1 MENRLY
7 GKLIRYGVVVAA
19 ALLAFA
25 IIVSAAFAPSGLTG
39 AVAQPQTINSGT
51 MGTIAN
57 NTFPISFSSTTNWTD
72 GFTYAITPDVG
83 NRLSGGTGGSY
94 TFNGS
99 TLDVASGSGDSLTGE
114 PAHRYVIFRFELDDT
129 LTALAKAGA
138 LQAYVSAGSVRIN
151 DTCWSVGRSCS
162 QGIKIYY
169 ADSALDDYAYFRL
182 KNNSAYDGK
191 GEAIDDASDGVG
203 ASYVQGILND
213 TVTES
218 NVTCGGIVKGKYI
231 YFSFGVSRTSAV
243 GQTSS
248 IQISNIS
255 VKFRVKSDLY
265 NNPGNYLPAE
275 YSSQVNTLVLSN
287 VRTSTAAVSNAYD
300 FTRPQEN
307 GTPTIGTNN
316 TVECGSVA
324 TLDLTTPNRS
334 GYTLSF
340 TGNYY
345 AGFGSVVSGDQISEK
360 VLFDVMPYGGTKET
374 DLNIDQLIAKGYAD
388 GGGFTMSA
396 LANSMTGSVNFTM
409 NGTVDM
415 KIYNAGNKYAT
426 IRINLAN
433 YDRSVPT
440 NAAFEGG
447 SDWHN
452 TQSFN
457 LFSIPADGNW
467 ESIANAS
474 EVRYYY
480 AMGFSNESFDK
491 IDETRI
497 TFQKGQYFSYGDG
510 VSESGKL
517 MFKYTAQYSGYY
529 KFKVIAVD
537 KAGNISDAS
546 EIYSVK
552 VDFAAPQFS
561 LDMNIE
567 GLTGNQSIYASG
579 SWINKNIVLT
589 AKNKPALSVMPSG
602 ATVYM
607 MTSEVDLTDEQI
619 MAAGEAEWKALVGD
633 TDTLSTDSLLINHV
647 YFKAVSGSGNVFYL
661 RQGGEGT
668 AIMDNLVL
676 IDKSAPDN
684 FGADLLVSETTDWD
698 TNVNW
703 EKTAS
708 AVYEDVDYPTIGV
721 SGVGYGDGLTVNYKV
736 QIHNGAEYVDFAG
749 NVYDFSLQNNGN
761 GLANNLAFDL
771 SSDGV
776 GGLKKLIIWITDQ
789 AGNQSA
795 TLEYEFKMDGNRY
808 TIAYE
813 IGTNVYTEEEGGTL
827 RFSQASYAR
836 NETVSGSFRADN
848 QYVYDV
854 SDSGRLAQFT
864 TDGTSYSDLAVSE
877 NNGEYS
883 FSFTI
888 SDVDPQKVNIKV
900 FFKKEVV
907 IYHNRTPLTYNK
919 TEQIPSITDNFGLV
933 VDGQAFGWDNISLIA
948 DYVITAAGSD
958 DSVSPV
964 NAGSYEITYTPKQND
979 WLKFRD
985 QSLPG
990 GEVNVYTYSI
1000 NAKTLDLVATPA
1012 TSVYGD
1018 PDAPLAFEIKEGQA
1032 LCDGDSFTGTLE
1044 RAAGSDVGAY
1054 KVNIG
1059 TVTVN
1064 DGNGGNNYVLV
1075 LADNTAYS
1083 ITRRPVTVGLASD
1096 TRVYDGLNI
1105 LIGYTVTEGNVVGEE
1120 TLDIAFMV
1128 ASVNAGTHSV
1138 YAVTK
1143 DGSSSDFAVN
1153 NPNYNI
1159 TIQQGLQY
1167 VITPAEIT
1175 LIYADK
1181 SMVYGDTEPAAEL
1194 VVEGS
1199 AFTLTEGVD
1208 YTVSGLEREPG
1219 VTVGTYNYLTENVT
1233 VEMINANFSFTEV
1246 KSGTL
1251 TISAK
1256 DLTVSAKAE
1265 GDTVYG
1271 GTFGL
1276 KAVFDGLIAS
1286 DSEAVSAVEE
1296 LKYLRK
1302 DVVAVAAG
1310 LIEDDAPD
1318 AAFTDAVA
1326 VNDIFKN
1333 YNISYNIVYTINKRV
1348 AGASVATSVF
1358 SIPEGSTEINITI
1371 SDVGLS
1377 FTNVLEADAEQF
1389 NATFTYSFT
1398 ASDGSDVTAFPE
1410 GNYILNIVP
1419 GTAFADNYEFDNSSF
1434 VIVVGNAKIVV
1445 ISISGNSKTYDG
1457 MPLEYSLSYT
1467 SDDAPLNVTA
1477 PAITIDGKPAFDII
1491 AAGTYSLT
1499 VTVDESIDGQAYF
1512 GRATFTI
1519 NIAKRDLTVGVS
1531 EKSFVYGFL
1540 DADDIIDTTVSG
1552 ALAEH
1557 SVDVTAKLD
1566 FTGIPEVGSYS
1577 LVYQINV
1584 KDGQSNDVIQNYNV
1598 IYASS
1603 SVSVTPAALT
1613 VTAKSGSG
1621 IYGDISRN
1629 IQYTVSGWQFDD
1641 ADKNLLKGAF
1651 GLDTDAAFPAP
1662 ANYGVVV
1669 ATPFTA
1675 GNNYTV
1681 TANTA
1686 SAIFTVN
1693 PKTIVL
1699 SASDVF
1705 ADNKTYDG
1713 NNTVYNSEIYISD
1726 YRVGG
1731 DDLGVTYSV
1740 VYSTVNAGT
1749 GTVSAVFSNIALTGS
1764 TASRYILVIDGEG
1777 NTIVKTGLTI
1787 YKASV
1792 VIDKNTFTVS
1802 VSDIIYSG
1810 TNVIANG
1817 NISVVNNSLPA
1828 GITYTY
1834 SGRYASKNITYGGEK
1849 AAITFVFDMKGWNQ
1863 SDNMDIVITE
1873 EANVIEDNST
1883 STILRVIYYV
1893 DYVIEKK
1900 PVNISTGSII
1910 IGDKVFDNE
1919 TAITSLNIPLDGVY
1933 ATDNVALSVSG
1944 TYSGV
1949 NVGEVTA
1956 NVVIKGLSGPD
1967 SGNYILLID
1976 GAESTGV
1983 ALDPQTVNIT
1993 PAPVTVTQ
2001 GVADKTYNGT
2011 TDVTLDGERTLTVGS
2026 NVKGLDKSAL
2036 SWFYEA
2042 GLISFITANVNLLH
2056 GSEVPVDVLIGGVT
2070 LNITAPS
2077 GEEANPVYDINN
2089 YYIDNII
2096 TDKETLDAYL
2106 ADADSSVKEL
2116 FEGLSVVNVYITEA
2130 VIYRITLAFNGD
2142 GIVVDNKYYD
2152 KSDVATVTFGE
2163 GDNYAVS
2170 GILASDAGYVTPD
2183 YTAIWQSVD
2192 VGNDI
2197 PVSVIINGL
2206 VGEKSNNYRFTQV
2219 YRYVKTG
2226 NIMPRKVTVSSIS
2239 VNDKIYDGTSD
2250 ATVGGY
2256 LLDGV
2261 IGGDSVSL
2269 VFERVAF
2276 GAIGPD
2282 GKFNPWTDVIR
2293 EGGMLMPSEVVVSV
2307 KLVQDKANY
2316 SFYTEDDMPVS
2327 SIEDLQKA
2335 MGKAITAY
2343 IRPFEITLNSSNIT
2357 VTPIY
2362 YKLEWDLGLGDN
2374 TISTQKGNEGYVIDY
2389 GRIPNNEYIYIN
2401 VISATYTSLMAGTN
2415 VDATFQIGSIEYTN
2429 GQPTDNYVIAG
2440 SDVINVAAVIKPA
2453 EIIVE
2458 AANIVEVVYG
2468 STSMPDIPLVYYDMN
2483 GDMLSADYVNAI
2495 TANMREKLNV
2505 VTGYTS
2511 KKPVGLHEITFT
2523 GGTADNYS
2531 VSTIP
2536 GNYRIVQRTLHV
2548 SMDDFTVNKGTTVTN
2563 SMLQSRIKISGFV
2576 NGETQSVLTALPTAV
2591 LEDAYAQSGMDFG
2604 TYEIIISGGK
2614 AANYTFVYQNAT
2626 LSVIMGT
2633 LTNNYFDGGDNK
2645 VATYNHGNPITME
2658 VVLANNNYTV
2668 KYEYFTDPSYAG
2680 EPLNGLP
2687 TDVGVYYVKA
2697 TVSAENYQPQILY
2710 GTLTIN
2716 TANVTVS
2723 VASVSN
2729 VQYDGNAHTVSATKD
2744 AAVTEGRIIV
2754 TYRDIHGTEALQAVN
2769 AGTYTVTAYFLP
2781 EYVKDDNGAYVLNAN
2796 GILVEYNS
2804 AVHEGQQR
2812 YSTNGRYN
2820 IATATGQLI
2829 INPQN
2834 IIVSIIAEKFIGDG
2848 SAKRVIYDASLPQG
2862 LTITEIYQ
2870 KDSEIFTCPE
2880 GQGPT
2885 AEGRYVYRLQL
2896 AGDNA
2901 SNYTLTLRN
2910 STGNMVIGVAS
2921 VSGSHGSISA
2931 SDNTILSSGEFIT
2944 ITNTDKTALTND
2956 QKIVW
2961 GRAES
2966 KIGSSGAV
2974 EAVINAYIENTDGSK
2989 TYGFDGEAVVAI
3001 DLPSGISG
3009 GSNIKVMRVNSDGT
3023 LTDTGAVFRDGKAVF
3038 NTVTLGDFVI
3048 VKENTDNTL
3057 FVYGIVGIAALLL
3070 AVAIIIICVKR
3081 AGIYRNMRAIVNAKK
3096 EIGEDDLD

>member
-1 MENRLY
+1 MFRGSPRRRTFMENRLY

-57 NTFPISFSSTTNWTD
+57 NTFPISFSSTTNWTE
-72 GFTYAITPDVG
+72 GFTYTLHSDAG
-83 NRLSGGTGGSY
+83 NWQHGGTDGNAV
-94 TFNGS
+94 FNGY
-99 TLDVASGSGDSLTGE
+99 TLDVAGGSGTGVYFRS
-114 PAHRYVIFRFELDDT
+114 AFFRFELDET

-138 LQAYVSAGSVRIN
+138 LQAYVTVDKFDYNETVSSIYDAY
-151 DTCWSVGRSCS
+151 
-162 QGIKIYY
+162 QGIRVFYSDT
-169 ADSALDDYAYFRL
+169 AQDDYAYF
-182 KNNSAYDGK
+182 KVVESASIPDG
-191 GEAIDDASDGVG
+191 GEVIDDPSDG
-203 ASYVQGILND
+203 IDLNFIKYN
-213 TVTES
+213 EGEKQS
-218 NVTCGGIVKGKYI
+218 AQNVTVGGLPKGKYV
-231 YFSFGVSRTSAV
+231 YFAFGVRRSGTLNQVTSLQAT
-243 GQTSS
+243 GIT
-248 IQISNIS
+248 

-265 NNPGNYLPAE
+265 NNPGAYGLPE
-275 YSSQVNTLVLSN
+275 GWSVNSLKINSIKTV
-287 VRTSTAAVSNAYD
+287 TAAVTGAYD
-300 FTRPQEN
+300 FDRLQITEFPVITDN
-307 GTPTIGTNN
+307 KID
-316 TVECGSVA
+316 CGSVA
-324 TLDLTTPNRS
+324 TLSLTTPSKS
-334 GYTLSF
+334 GYTIEF
-340 TGNYY
+340 GAKYD

-360 VLFDVMPYGGTKET
+360 VLFDVTPYGGTKET
-374 DLNIDQLIAKGYAD
+374 NLTLNQLMTKGYASAD
-388 GGGFTMSA
+388 SSFTMSA
-396 LANSMTGSVNFTM
+396 LASSMTGSVTLTL

-415 KIYNAGNKYAT
+415 KIYNAGGKYAT
-426 IRINLAN
+426 IRAEITGYTTDKPAN
-433 YDRSVPT
+433 
-440 NAAFEGG
+440 AIFAGG
-447 SDWHN
+447 NDWHN
-452 TQSFN
+452 TNSFTLFEIPENGNN
-457 LFSIPADGNW
+457 LQ
-467 ESIANAS
+467 
-474 EVRYYY
+474 VRYYY

-491 IDETRI
+491 INEANLA
-497 TFQKGQYFSYGDG
+497 FFKGRYFSSADG
-510 VSESGKL
+510 VNENGKL
-517 MFKYTAQYSGYY
+517 VYKYTAQYSGYY

-537 KAGNISDAS
+537 EAGNVSDAS

-552 VDFAAPQFS
+552 VDFAVPQFR

-589 AKNKPALSVMPSG
+589 ARNKPALSVMPSG

-607 MTSEVDLTDEQI
+607 MASEDTLTDEQI
-619 MAAGEAEWKALVGD
+619 MAAGEAEWKALSGD
-633 TDTLSTDSLLINHV
+633 TATLSTDNLLINHV

-698 TNVNW
+698 TNINW

-708 AVYEDVDYPTIGV
+708 AVYEDGDYPTING

-761 GLANNLAFDL
+761 GLANNLTFDL

-808 TIAYE
+808 TMSYE
-813 IGTNVYTEEEGGTL
+813 IGTNTYTEEKGGTL
-827 RFSQASYAR
+827 TFSQASYAR

-854 SDSGRLAQFT
+854 SDAGRLAQLT

-888 SDVDPQKVNIKV
+888 SDVDPQKVNVKV

-907 IYHNRTPLTYNK
+907 IYHDRTPLTYNK

-1032 LCDGDSFTGTLE
+1032 LCDGDLFTGTLE

-1143 DGSSSDFAVN
+1143 DGSSSDFAAN

-1181 SMVYGDTEPAAEL
+1181 SMVYGDAEPAAEL

-1199 AFTLTEGVD
+1199 AFTLAEGVD

-1233 VEMINANFSFTEV
+1233 VEMINGNFSFTEV

-1302 DVVAVAAG
+1302 NVVAVAAG

-1326 VNDIFKN
+1326 ANDIFKN

-1398 ASDGSDVTAFPE
+1398 ASDGSEVTSFRE

-1531 EKSFVYGFL
+1531 EKSFVYGL
-1540 DADDIIDTTVSG
+1540 LGADDIIDTTVSG

-1566 FTGIPEVGSYS
+1566 FTGIPEVGSYG
-1577 LVYQINV
+1577 LLYQINV
-1584 KDGQSNDVIQNYNV
+1584 KDGQNNDVINNYNV
-1598 IYASS
+1598 IYSSS

-1749 GTVSAVFSNIALTGS
+1749 GTISAVFSNIALTGS

-1787 YKASV
+1787 YKANV

-1810 TNVIANG
+1810 TNIIANG

-1834 SGRYASKNITYGGEK
+1834 SGRYASKNITHGGEK

-1956 NVVIKGLSGPD
+1956 NVVINGLSGPD
-1967 SGNYILLID
+1967 SGNYVLLID

-1983 ALDPQTVNIT
+1983 ALEPQTVNIT

-2036 SWFYEA
+2036 SWFYDA
-2042 GLISFITANVNLLH
+2042 GFISFITANVNLVH

-2401 VISATYTSLMAGTN
+2401 VLSATYTSRMAGTN
-2415 VDATFQIGSIEYTN
+2415 VDATFHIGSIEYTN

-2458 AANIVEVVYG
+2458 AANIAEVVYG

-2523 GGTADNYS
+2523 GGAADNYS

-2563 SMLQSRIKISGFV
+2563 SMLQSRIKITGFV

-2781 EYVKDDNGAYVLNAN
+2781 EYDKDDNGAYVLNAN

-3048 VKENTDNTL
+3048 VKANTDNTL

-3096 EIGEDDLD
+3096 EIGEDDLN